1 MSWNLTHSC
10 PCGFREPGQ
19 ENGGLGASGCG
30 LNQDWDCVGTQAH
43 GQECPCHPSA
53 PAFQGV
59 TRVEAEVAVEGQAET
74 RVPRRVDSL
83 GVRAWLK
90 GWADGSQGG
99 TRRLQGVTRVRLK
112 RVEVLSFQRN
122 DIFRV
127 SQMRALGV
135 GCLVAGADFLFAC
148 IRSPRGSVTGGTAF
162 RKRSVYVV
170 LAGGGRGTVTGNWA
184 RG

>member
-1 MSWNLTHSC
+1 VVARALLPVRVSRARTGKWR
-10 PCGFREPGQ
+10 PRGQ
-19 ENGGLGASGCG
+19 RLRLESG
-30 LNQDWDCVGTQAH
+30 WDCVGTQAH

-90 GWADGSQGG
+90 EWAGGSQGG

-127 SQMRALGV
+127 SRMRALGV
-135 GCLVAGADFLFAC
+135 GCLVAGADFLLAC
-148 IRSPRGSVTGGTAF
+148 IRSPRDSLSGESEA
-162 RKRSVYVV
+162 RNRRVYVV
-170 LAGGGRGTVTGNWA
+170 LAGGASGAVTGTWA
-184 RG
+184 RD